1 MYSESDSERELL
13 VSNGKQDYRSPYR
26 RDYARLI
33 HCPSFRRLQGKT
45 QLYPGVESDFFRN
58 RLTHSVEVAQISKTI
73 ALLINN
79 RFISKESL
87 EKIDADICEFAGLA
101 HDLGHPPFGHQG
113 EEALDECMGDYGGF
127 EGNAQTLRILSRIE
141 KKVKLEQPN
150 ADKEFRFGLN
160 LTFRSLASIL
170 KYDNPIPKTIDS
182 RKVEDKNR
190 AVKGYYASE
199 AELVEQIKA
208 KVVGSNLKPFKTVEC
223 KIMDIADDI
232 AYSTYDLEDGFKAG
246 FYHPT
251 NFFSYPDTVFE
262 NVARKVEKALRK
274 EEHIDKKDFNA
285 NEVREELFS
294 IFSSVY
300 NFDTFELVEA
310 VDDDG
315 NNYIGVTKEMTKEA
329 FLINMVNTITKAS
342 KSVAEDGYF
351 RNIFTSE
358 LVNSAIEGVKYVE
371 NSEYPAL
378 SDAYLEEKTRIRVEV
393 LKNFT
398 YESQILSPR
407 LKVAESR
414 GKEIVKA
421 IFDVLKT
428 DEGWRL
434 MPSDY
439 QSIYHHFSTIDEKCR
454 CICDFISG
462 MTDKYA
468 IEFYGRLKSENPET
482 IFKPF

>member
-1 MYSESDSERELL
+1 MYSNSDTEREFP
-13 VSNGKQDYRSPYR
+13 VQTGEKDYRSPYR

-58 RLTHSVEVAQISKTI
+58 RLTHSLEVAQISKTI
-73 ALLINN
+73 ALFINDQ
-79 RFISKESL
+79 FIESGS
-87 EKIDADICEFAGLA
+87 EKIDVDICEFAGLA

-113 EEALDECMGDYGGF
+113 EEALDECMGNFGGF

-141 KKVKLEQPN
+141 KKTKIDSPN
-150 ADKEFRFGLN
+150 PNDEYRFGLN

-170 KYDNPIPKTIDS
+170 KYDNPIPETIDS
-182 RKVEDKNR
+182 RKEEDKKR

-199 AELVEQIKA
+199 SNLVRQIKT
-208 KVVGSNLKPFKTVEC
+208 KVAGDDTKPFKTVEC

-251 NFFSYPDTVFE
+251 NFFSYPDAVFE
-262 NVARKVEKALRK
+262 NVARKVEKALKK
-274 EEHIDKKDFNA
+274 EEYITKKDFDA
-285 NEVREELFS
+285 NDVREELFS

-300 NFDTFELVEA
+300 NFDTFDLVEA
-310 VDDDG
+310 DDDDG
-315 NNYIGVTKEMTKEA
+315 NNYIGITKGITKEA
-329 FLINMVNTITKAS
+329 FLFNIVNTITKAS
-342 KSVAEDGYF
+342 KLVAEDGYF
-351 RNIFTSE
+351 RNTFTSE
-358 LVNSAIEGVKYVE
+358 LINSAIEGVRYIE
-371 NSEYPAL
+371 NKENAAL
-378 SDAYLEEKTRIRVEV
+378 SDVYLEEKTRIRVEV

-407 LKVAESR
+407 LKIAEFR
-414 GKEIVKA
+414 GKEIVKT
-421 IFDVLKT
+421 IFDVLKN

-439 QSIYHHFSTIDEKCR
+439 QTIYHHFSTTADKHR